1 MNIVLCRPIRD
12 EYYLEYQ
19 SHHGWMVGELGLPGD
34 SGHDLGE
41 VLDCELETVFLELE
55 SRVEV

>member
-1 MNIVLCRPIRD
+1 MRD

-19 SHHGWMVGELGLPGD
+19 SHHGWMVRELGLPGD

-55 SRVEV
+55 SSVEV